1 MNWNMAMSIK
11 VDIITKFDFFEAIKN
26 QSRREA
32 GLIVNQ
38 KWLGVFAQLLVVEQI
53 QVGN

>member
-1 MNWNMAMSIK
+1 MSIR
-11 VDIITKFDFFEAIKN
+11 VVGIIIKLDFVEAIKN

-38 KWLGVFAQLLVVEQI
+38 KWLGVFA
-53 QVGN
+53 